1 MRSVS
6 VANRQKQEK
15 GQRNLAQAG
24 RQVRIAGAFL
34 LLIML
39 LLLSLIWSIC
49 SGSVSVP
56 IMEFLQELREP
67 KLRGMAWTI
76 IWEIRLPRALAALI
90 LGGALALSGYLLQ
103 TFFHNPIAG
112 PFVLG
117 ISSGSKLLVA
127 LVMVGFLE
135 WNITINSGMLV
146 AAAFAGALLSMLF
159 VLLVARKMEQMAMLI
174 VGGVMIGYI
183 CSAITDFVV
192 TFASDA
198 DIVNLHNWSMGS
210 FSGISWDNIRVMTPV
225 VLVSLVSR
233 GSFSGMTWENVAV
246 MVGVTFVSAAAVFLL
261 SKPIGAYQMGETY
274 AKSMGVNVAHLR
286 FFMVILSS
294 ILSGCVAAFAGPVS
308 FVGIAV
314 PHLIRWLFADT
325 RPLVLIPGCFLGG
338 SVFCLFSDW
347 LARTVFAPTEL
358 SISTVTAV
366 FGAPVVIF
374 VMMRKHRKST

>member
-6 VANRQKQEK
+6 EANRQKQEK
-15 GQRNLAQAG
+15 KQRNLAQAG

-198 DIVNLHNWSMGS
+198 DIVNLHNWS
-210 FSGISWDNIRVMTPV
+210 
-225 VLVSLVSR
+225 R

-246 MVGVTFVSAAAVFLL
+246 MAGVTFVSAAAVFLL

-325 RPLVLIPGCFLGG
+325 RPLVLFPGRKRVLPVQRLAGADGLCPDGIEHQHGNSCLWCAGRDFCDDAETSKEHLKYRAAEEKIP
-338 SVFCLFSDW
+338 
-347 LARTVFAPTEL
+347 
-358 SISTVTAV
+358 
-366 FGAPVVIF
+366 
-374 VMMRKHRKST
+374 

>member
-6 VANRQKQEK
+6 EANRQKQEK
-15 GQRNLAQAG
+15 KQRNLAQAG

-39 LLLSLIWSIC
+39 LLLSLIWSVC

-183 CSAITDFVV
+183 CSAVTDFVV

-198 DIVNLHNWSMGS
+198 DIVNLHNWS
-210 FSGISWDNIRVMTPV
+210 
-225 VLVSLVSR
+225 R

-246 MVGVTFVSAAAVFLL
+246 MAGVTFVSAAAVFLL

-374 VMMRKHRKST
+374 VMRRKHRKST

>member
-6 VANRQKQEK
+6 EANRQKQEK
-15 GQRNLAQAG
+15 KQRNLAQAG

-39 LLLSLIWSIC
+39 LLLSLIWSVC

-56 IMEFLQELREP
+56 IMEFLQELQEP

-183 CSAITDFVV
+183 CSAVTDFVV

-198 DIVNLHNWSMGS
+198 DIVNLHNWS
-210 FSGISWDNIRVMTPV
+210 
-225 VLVSLVSR
+225 R

-246 MVGVTFVSAAAVFLL
+246 MAGVTFVSAAAVFLL

-374 VMMRKHRKST
+374 VMIRKHRKST

>member
-6 VANRQKQEK
+6 EANRQKQEK
-15 GQRNLAQAG
+15 KQRNLAQAG

-39 LLLSLIWSIC
+39 LLLSLIWSVC

-198 DIVNLHNWSMGS
+198 DIVNLHNWS
-210 FSGISWDNIRVMTPV
+210 
-225 VLVSLVSR
+225 R

-246 MVGVTFVSAAAVFLL
+246 MAGVTFVSAAAVFLL
-261 SKPIGAYQMGETY
+261 SKPIGTYQMGETY
-274 AKSMGVNVAHLR
+274 AKSMGVSVAQLR

-338 SVFCLFSDW
+338 SVFCLISDW

>member
-6 VANRQKQEK
+6 EANRQKQEK
-15 GQRNLAQAG
+15 KQRNLAQAG

-39 LLLSLIWSIC
+39 LLLSLIWSVC

-198 DIVNLHNWSMGS
+198 DIVNLHNWS
-210 FSGISWDNIRVMTPV
+210 
-225 VLVSLVSR
+225 R

-246 MVGVTFVSAAAVFLL
+246 MAGVPFVSAAAVFLL

-338 SVFCLFSDW
+338 SVFCLFSAW

>member
-1 MRSVS
+1 M
-6 VANRQKQEK
+6 
-15 GQRNLAQAG
+15 
-24 RQVRIAGAFL
+24 VR
-34 LLIML
+34 
-39 LLLSLIWSIC
+39 
-49 SGSVSVP
+49 
-56 IMEFLQELREP
+56 
-67 KLRGMAWTI
+67 
-76 IWEIRLPRALAALI
+76 
-90 LGGALALSGYLLQ
+90 
-103 TFFHNPIAG
+103 
-112 PFVLG
+112 
-117 ISSGSKLLVA
+117 
-127 LVMVGFLE
+127 FLE

-198 DIVNLHNWSMGS
+198 DIVNLHNWS
-210 FSGISWDNIRVMTPV
+210 
-225 VLVSLVSR
+225 R

-246 MVGVTFVSAAAVFLL
+246 MAGVTFVSAAAVFLL

>member
-1 MRSVS
+1 MRSVPE
-6 VANRQKQEK
+6 ANRQKQEK

-39 LLLSLIWSIC
+39 LLLSLIWSVC

-198 DIVNLHNWSMGS
+198 DIVNLHNWS
-210 FSGISWDNIRVMTPV
+210 
-225 VLVSLVSR
+225 R

-246 MVGVTFVSAAAVFLL
+246 MAGVTFVSAAAVFLL

>member
-6 VANRQKQEK
+6 EANRQKQEK
-15 GQRNLAQAG
+15 KQRNLAQAG

-210 FSGISWDNIRVMTPV
+210 FSGV
-225 VLVSLVSR
+225 
-233 GSFSGMTWENVAV
+233 TWGNVAV
-246 MVGVTFVSAAAVFLL
+246 MAGVIFVSAVAVFLL

>member
-6 VANRQKQEK
+6 EANRQKQEK
-15 GQRNLAQAG
+15 KQRNLAQAG

-76 IWEIRLPRALAALI
+76 IWEIRLPRALATLI

-117 ISSGSKLLVA
+117 LSSGSKLLVA

-198 DIVNLHNWSMGS
+198 DIVNLHNWS
-210 FSGISWDNIRVMTPV
+210 
-225 VLVSLVSR
+225 R

-246 MVGVTFVSAAAVFLL
+246 MAGVTLVSAAAVFLL

>member
-1 MRSVS
+1 MRSVPE
-6 VANRQKQEK
+6 ANRQKQEK

-39 LLLSLIWSIC
+39 LLLSLIWSVC

-198 DIVNLHNWSMGS
+198 DIVNLHNWS
-210 FSGISWDNIRVMTPV
+210 
-225 VLVSLVSR
+225 R

-246 MVGVTFVSAAAVFLL
+246 MAGVTFVSAAAVFLL

-314 PHLIRWLFADT
+314 PHLIRCLFADT

-338 SVFCLFSDW
+338 SVFCLFSDL
-347 LARTVFAPTEL
+347 LARSLLAPAEF

-366 FGAPVVIF
+366 LGAPVVIA
-374 VMMRKHRKST
+374 VMMKKYQRRG

>member
-6 VANRQKQEK
+6 EANRQKQEK
-15 GQRNLAQAG
+15 KQRNLAQAG

-39 LLLSLIWSIC
+39 LLLSLIWSVC

-183 CSAITDFVV
+183 CSAVTDFVV

-198 DIVNLHNWSMGS
+198 DIVNLHNWS
-210 FSGISWDNIRVMTPV
+210 
-225 VLVSLVSR
+225 R

-246 MVGVTFVSAAAVFLL
+246 MAGVTFVSAAAVVLL

>member
-6 VANRQKQEK
+6 EANRQKQEK
-15 GQRNLAQAG
+15 KQRNLAQAG

-39 LLLSLIWSIC
+39 LLLSLIWSVC

-103 TFFHNPIAG
+103 TFFHNPLAG

-198 DIVNLHNWSMGS
+198 DIVNLHNWS
-210 FSGISWDNIRVMTPV
+210 
-225 VLVSLVSR
+225 R

-246 MVGVTFVSAAAVFLL
+246 MAGVTFVSAAAVFLL

-294 ILSGCVAAFAGPVS
+294 IVSGCVAAFAGPVS

>member
-1 MRSVS
+1 MRSVPE
-6 VANRQKQEK
+6 ANRQKQEK

-39 LLLSLIWSIC
+39 LLLSLIWSAC

-198 DIVNLHNWSMGS
+198 DIVNLHNWS
-210 FSGISWDNIRVMTPV
+210 
-225 VLVSLVSR
+225 R

-246 MVGVTFVSAAAVFLL
+246 MAGVTFVSAAAVFLL

-274 AKSMGVNVAHLR
+274 AKSMGVSVAQLR

-338 SVFCLFSDW
+338 SVFCLISDW

>member
-1 MRSVS
+1 MQKEQKQTESVS
-6 VANRQKQEK
+6 FHSENFRRRSRYTVVFL
-15 GQRNLAQAG
+15 GLLA
-24 RQVRIAGAFL
+24 AFFVIIVL
-34 LLIML
+34 NINTGNVH
-39 LLLSLIWSIC
+39 I
-49 SGSVSVP
+49 SVP
-56 IMEFLQELREP
+56 KILRILFMRDGDAVEYS
-67 KLRGMAWTI
+67 I
-76 IWEIRLPRALAALI
+76 IWKIRLPRILMAAI
-90 LGGALALSGYLLQ
+90 LGGALSLSGFLLQ
-103 TFFHNPIAG
+103 TFFSNPIAG

-198 DIVNLHNWSMGS
+198 DIVNLHNWS
-210 FSGISWDNIRVMTPV
+210 
-225 VLVSLVSR
+225 R

-246 MVGVTFVSAAAVFLL
+246 MAGVTFVSAAAVFLL

-374 VMMRKHRKST
+374 VMMRKHRKSA

>member
-198 DIVNLHNWSMGS
+198 DIVNLHNWS
-210 FSGISWDNIRVMTPV
+210 
-225 VLVSLVSR
+225 R

-246 MVGVTFVSAAAVFLL
+246 MAGVTFVSAAAVFLL

-338 SVFCLFSDW
+338 SVFCLISDW